1 MKRHAGDLLSQLRL
15 LGAIGASNAVYGT
28 KLAKAIGAVNEKSIQ
43 IAATELR
50 RNGYMIG
57 ACDKG
62 FFICNTYDEAYE
74 YVKSL
79 ERRVAGSNKTI
90 NSFWD
95 AMNDRWTVKQTS
107 FL

>member
-15 LGAIGASNAVYGT
+15 LGAIGASNAVYGA

-43 IAATELR
+43 TAATELR
-50 RNGYMIG
+50 HNGYMIG
-57 ACDKG
+57 ANDLG
-62 FFICNTYDEAYE
+62 FFICETYDEAYD

-79 ERRVAGSNKTI
+79 ERRVAGANKTI
-90 NSFWD
+90 NSFWN
-95 AMNDRWTVKQTS
+95 AMNDKWPVEQTN